1 MSSFILDIL
10 DILLVL
16 FPWSKRKRDRRDEWS
31 GTVEA
36 KRTWTLS
43 EHAYLVI
50 FRTDDGKKKRIRM
63 DGKEDFDIYEEGR
76 RYIKRAGQ
84 DLPEPNGAIEN
95 YKEAICRRLS
105 SLSF

>member
-10 DILLVL
+10 DILIVF
-16 FPWSKRKRDRRDEWS
+16 FPWSKRKRDRQEEWS

-50 FRTDDGKKKRIRM
+50 FRTDDGKKKRVRM
-63 DGKEDFDIYEEGR
+63 DGKEVFDIYEEGR
-76 RYIKRAGQ
+76 RYFKRAGR
-84 DLPEPNGAIEN
+84 DLPEPNDALNGRARPRHREG
-95 YKEAICRRLS
+95 
-105 SLSF
+105 